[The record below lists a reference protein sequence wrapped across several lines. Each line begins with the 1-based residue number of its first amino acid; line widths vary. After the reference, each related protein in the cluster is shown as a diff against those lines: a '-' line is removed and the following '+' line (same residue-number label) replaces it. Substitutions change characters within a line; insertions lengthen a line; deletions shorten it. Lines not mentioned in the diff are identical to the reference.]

1 MKTSKQPKHQNI
13 ATCAE
18 TLFVCILFSLFFY
31 LSNGAKQSQLFIH
44 HRDDNTV
51 IVIQLQSNA
60 SILVHPL
67 DSQHSWKRTILFH
80 GWTPLHYASRFCH
93 HEWANALLKCKEI
106 EINVHNPIRH
116 TSLHLATL
124 KSHSEYVT
132 RLLAHT
138 NIAPNLTDH
147 NDGTVFHMLHGLVIL
162 NASELCLHILRLIST
177 WKTIGTGHHYIT
189 QHIMNITHVHNHS

>member
-1 MKTSKQPKHQNI
+1 MEKKLAIESRNPNIGIQHYIDYGIRVQQIKICEHPSSPHRLLQTIIERILKHEIMKTSKQPKHQNI

-67 DSQHSWKRTILFH
+67 DSQHS
-80 GWTPLHYASRFCH
+80 
-93 HEWANALLKCKEI
+93 
-106 EINVHNPIRH
+106 
-116 TSLHLATL
+116 
-124 KSHSEYVT
+124 
-132 RLLAHT
+132 
-138 NIAPNLTDH
+138 
-147 NDGTVFHMLHGLVIL
+147 
-162 NASELCLHILRLIST
+162 
-177 WKTIGTGHHYIT
+177 
-189 QHIMNITHVHNHS
+189 